1 MSFKEFVAS
10 HTGRQFFDAF
20 REFVGVFKTYVQ
32 QLTLQNQIVAAHQQA
47 VGAEYQRQV
56 DEANVSQ
63 AVMEAFQA
71 EADAV
76 DANTPE
82 SMPCMCCQEPCSSET
97 NILVGWRGAVSLI
110 CVACAREKGIIDDS
124 NAN

>member
-1 MSFKEFVAS
+1 MSFKDFVAS

-32 QLTLQNQIVAAHQQA
+32 QLTIQNQIVEAHQRA
-47 VGAEYQRQV
+47 MGAEYQRQV
-56 DEANVSQ
+56 DEANISQ

-71 EADAV
+71 EAAAI

-82 SMPCMCCQEPCSSET
+82 NLPCMCCQEICSSAT
-97 NILVGWRGAVSLI
+97 NILMGWRGAVSLI
-110 CVACAREKGIIDDS
+110 CVACAREKGLIDDS
-124 NAN
+124 STN